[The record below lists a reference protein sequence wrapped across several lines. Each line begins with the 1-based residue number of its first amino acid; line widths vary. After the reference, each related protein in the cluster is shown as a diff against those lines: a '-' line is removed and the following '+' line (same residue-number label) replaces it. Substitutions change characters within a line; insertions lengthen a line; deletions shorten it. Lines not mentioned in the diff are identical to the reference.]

1 MPKGST
7 CGLNA
12 MARILVTGGAGF
24 LGSHLVDRL
33 LMDNEVVVLDD
44 LSTGAM
50 NNLQQHEDNV
60 NFLFVNG
67 SITSDEDISKVMNS
81 VDLVYHFAAQPDVRL
96 SIAQPLLDFGIN
108 VQGTLQL
115 LEAMRLNDVTTIV
128 FASSGG
134 TVYGDSEI
142 LPTPESTALR
152 PISNYG
158 AAKCAVEM
166 YLSSYSALYGF
177 DSVSLRLAN
186 IIGPRLSHGVIFDFY
201 EKLKENPSRLE
212 VLGTGLQEKSYM
224 YVTDAIDASIAL
236 TENMTSGYT
245 PVNVG
250 SGERL
255 KVREIAQLVVE
266 ELTEND
272 VEIHYT
278 GSERGW
284 SGDVLLTDL
293 DVGLL
298 RKAGWKQKIS
308 LKQGVKLYL
317 NWIVETFGPL
327 KS

>member
-1 MPKGST
+1 
-7 CGLNA
+7 

-33 LMDNEVVVLDD
+33 LIDHEVVVLDD
-44 LSTGAM
+44 LSTGVM
-50 NNLQQHEDNV
+50 DNLQQHEENV
-60 NFLFVNG
+60 KFLFVKG
-67 SITSDEDISKVMNS
+67 SITSDDDISKVLNS
-81 VDLVYHFAAQPDVRL
+81 IDLVYHFAAQPDVRL
-96 SIAQPLLDFGIN
+96 SIAQPLLDFDIN
-108 VQGTLQL
+108 VQGSLLL
-115 LEAMRLNDVTTIV
+115 LEAMRLNDVTNIV

-142 LPTPESTALR
+142 LPTPESTPLR

-177 DSVSLRLAN
+177 ESVSLRLAN
-186 IIGPRLSHGVIFDFY
+186 IIGPRLTHGVIFDFY
-201 EKLKENPSRLE
+201 EKLKENPNHLE

-224 YVTDAIDASIAL
+224 YVTDATDATIAL
-236 TENMTSGYT
+236 AENMASGYT

-255 KVREIAQLVVE
+255 KVRDIAQLVVE
-266 ELTEND
+266 ELTGNN
-272 VEIHYT
+272 VKIRYT

-284 SGDVLLTDL
+284 SGDVLTTDL

-308 LKQGVKLYL
+308 PRQGVKLYL
-317 NWIVETFGPL
+317 DWLVETFGAL
-327 KS
+327 K

>member
-1 MPKGST
+1 
-7 CGLNA
+7 

-33 LMDNEVVVLDD
+33 LIDNEVVVLDD
-44 LSTGAM
+44 LSTGVID
-50 NNLQQHEDNV
+50 NLQQHEGNV
-60 NFLFVNG
+60 KFLFMKG

-96 SIAQPLLDFGIN
+96 SIAQPLLDFDIN
-108 VQGTLQL
+108 VQGSLLL
-115 LEAMRLNDVTTIV
+115 LEAMRLNDVTRIV

-142 LPTPESTALR
+142 LPTPESVPLR

-177 DSVSLRLAN
+177 DAVSLRFAN
-186 IIGPRLSHGVIFDFY
+186 IIGPRLTHGVIFDFY
-201 EKLKENPSRLE
+201 EKLKENPDRLE

-224 YVTDAIDASIAL
+224 YVTEATDATIAL
-236 TENMTSGYT
+236 AENMASGHT

-266 ELTEND
+266 ELTGND

-298 RKAGWKQKIS
+298 RKAGWKQEIS
-308 LKQGVKLYL
+308 LRQGVRLYL
-317 NWIVETFGPL
+317 DWLVKTFGAL
-327 KS
+327 K

>member
-1 MPKGST
+1 
-7 CGLNA
+7 

-33 LMDNEVVVLDD
+33 LTDHEVVVLDD

-50 NNLQQHEDNV
+50 DNLRQHEEDV
-60 NFLFVNG
+60 KFLFVKG
-67 SITSDEDISKVMNS
+67 SITSDDDISKVMDS
-81 VDLVYHFAAQPDVRL
+81 IDIVYHFAAQPDVRL
-96 SIAQPLLDFGIN
+96 SIAQPLLDFDIN
-108 VQGTLQL
+108 VQGSLLL
-115 LEAMRLNDVTTIV
+115 LETMRLNDVTKIV

-134 TVYGDSEI
+134 TVYGDPEI
-142 LPTPESTALR
+142 LPTPESTPLR

-186 IIGPRLSHGVIFDFY
+186 IIGPRLTHGVIFDFY
-201 EKLKENPSRLE
+201 EKLKKNPNRLE

-224 YVTDAIDASIAL
+224 YVTDATDATIAL
-236 TENMTSGYT
+236 AQNMASGYT

-255 KVREIAQLVVE
+255 KVSDIAQLVVE
-266 ELTEND
+266 ELTGTD

-284 SGDVLLTDL
+284 SGDVLITDL

-308 LKQGVKLYL
+308 LRQGVKLYL
-317 NWIVETFGPL
+317 DWLVQTFGVL
-327 KS
+327 K

>member
-1 MPKGST
+1 
-7 CGLNA
+7 

-33 LMDNEVVVLDD
+33 LIENEVVVLDD
-44 LSTGAM
+44 LSSGLM
-50 NNLQQHEDNV
+50 NNLRQHEDNV
-60 NFLFVNG
+60 KFLFVNG
-67 SITSDEDISKVMNS
+67 SITSEDDISQVMNG
-81 VDLVYHFAAQPDVRL
+81 VDIVYHFAAQPDVRL

-108 VQGTLQL
+108 VQGSLQIM
-115 LEAMRLNDVTTIV
+115 EAMRMNDVTEIV

-142 LPTPESTALR
+142 LPTPESTPLK

-166 YLSSYSALYGF
+166 YLSSYSELYGF

-186 IIGPRLSHGVIFDFY
+186 IIGPRLTHGVIFDFY
-201 EKLKENPSRLE
+201 EKLKENPNRLE

-224 YVTDAIDASIAL
+224 YVTDAINATVTLA
-236 TENMTSGYT
+236 ENLSSGYT

-255 KVREIAQLVVE
+255 KVREIAELVAE
-266 ELTEND
+266 ELTETE

-298 RKAGWKQKIS
+298 RKAGWKQEVS

-317 NWIVETFGPL
+317 NWLVETFGAL
-327 KS
+327 K